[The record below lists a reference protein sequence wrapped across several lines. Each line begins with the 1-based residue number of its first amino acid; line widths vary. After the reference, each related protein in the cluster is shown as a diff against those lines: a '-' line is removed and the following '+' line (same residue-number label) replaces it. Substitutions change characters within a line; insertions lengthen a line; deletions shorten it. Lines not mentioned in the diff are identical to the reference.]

1 MNYLAHIYLS
11 GTHTELRFGNFIVD
25 AVPGKEYDI
34 CTKGIQ
40 DGILLHR
47 AIDTFTD
54 QHTIFRKHG
63 KLLFPDFGHYSRV
76 IVICFKITFW
86 LFCGTTIT
94 RKRSKYFPRI
104 FIMKLTSKKSS
115 CPIKSEELFL
125 I

>member
-25 AVPGKEYDI
+25 AVQGKEYDI

-54 QHTIFRKHG
+54 QHTIFENMVNFYFQILDITVG
-63 KLLFPDFGHYSRV
+63 LL
-76 IVICFKITFW
+76 
-86 LFCGTTIT
+86 
-94 RKRSKYFPRI
+94 
-104 FIMKLTSKKSS
+104 
-115 CPIKSEELFL
+115 
-125 I
+125 